1 MCMEQTVLQR
11 IKAVLE
17 DSGKTRNS
25 LANEIGMSP
34 TTVWRQLKG
43 EQAVSLTLIQGF
55 LQAFPEVS
63 AEWLL
68 RGDGEM
74 EKVAEASPKP
84 YVVPDEEDVP
94 TMAAEPLAVRSTSEY
109 DLLKA
114 RYDELEKRY
123 DQLIGVLG
131 KGGV

>member
-1 MCMEQTVLQR
+1 MEQTVLER
-11 IKAVLE
+11 LNGIL
-17 DSGKTRNS
+17 DNSGKTKRCF
-25 LANEIGMSP
+25 ANEIGMSA

-55 LQAFPEVS
+55 LSAFPEVS

-68 RGDGEM
+68 RGEGER
-74 EKVAEASPKP
+74 EKSSSVSPSPKP
-84 YVVPDEEDVP
+84 YELPDEEPMMV
-94 TMAAEPLAVRSTSEY
+94 AEEIHVKTAPDA
-109 DLLKA
+109 DPWKI
-114 RYDELEKRY
+114 RYEELEKRY

>member
-1 MCMEQTVLQR
+1 MEISIEQR
-11 IKAVLE
+11 VKLYLE
-17 DSGKTRNS
+17 QVGVTPNR
-25 LANEIGMSP
+25 LANMLEMVPS
-34 TTVWRQLKG
+34 TVNRQLKG
-43 EQAVSLTLIQGF
+43 EQALSAKLIQGF

-84 YVVPDEEDVP
+84 YVIPDEEDVP

-114 RYDELEKRY
+114 RYEELEKRY

>member
-1 MCMEQTVLQR
+1 MEISIEQR
-11 IKAVLE
+11 VKLYLE
-17 DSGKTRNS
+17 QVGVTPNR
-25 LANEIGMSP
+25 LANMLEMVPS
-34 TTVWRQLKG
+34 TVNRQLKG
-43 EQAVSLTLIQGF
+43 EQALSAKLIQGF

-74 EKVAEASPKP
+74 EKVAEASEKP
-84 YVVPDEEDVP
+84 HVIPDEEDVP

>member
-74 EKVAEASPKP
+74 EKVAEASEKP
-84 YVVPDEEDVP
+84 HVIPDEEDVP

>member
-1 MCMEQTVLQR
+1 MEQTVLER
-11 IKAVLE
+11 LNGILD
-17 DSGKTRNS
+17 DSGKTKRCF
-25 LANEIGMSP
+25 ANEIDMNA

-55 LQAFPEVS
+55 LSAFPEVS

-68 RGDGEM
+68 RGEGER
-74 EKVAEASPKP
+74 EKSSSVSSSPKP
-84 YVVPDEEDVP
+84 YELPDEGKP
-94 TMAAEPLAVRSTSEY
+94 LMAADEIHVTGNVEAELW
-109 DLLKA
+109 KI
-114 RYDELEKRY
+114 RYEELEKRY

>member
-1 MCMEQTVLQR
+1 MEISIEQR
-11 IKAVLE
+11 VKLYLE
-17 DSGKTRNS
+17 QVGVTPNR
-25 LANEIGMSP
+25 LANMLEMVPS
-34 TTVWRQLKG
+34 TVNRQLKG
-43 EQAVSLTLIQGF
+43 EQALSAKLIQGF

-114 RYDELEKRY
+114 RYEELEKRY

-131 KGGV
+131 KGV